1 MIKSGS
7 TLQGKTREKWR
18 QVFKK
23 EIHFFKKWK
32 KRKDARSDSNVN
44 QRSSIA
50 NGANDQPRPSKAS
63 KSFCEAEGTFR

>member
-7 TLQGKTREKWR
+7 TLQGKTREKVAPSF
-18 QVFKK
+18 QKGK
-23 EIHFFKKWK
+23 SFFQKMK